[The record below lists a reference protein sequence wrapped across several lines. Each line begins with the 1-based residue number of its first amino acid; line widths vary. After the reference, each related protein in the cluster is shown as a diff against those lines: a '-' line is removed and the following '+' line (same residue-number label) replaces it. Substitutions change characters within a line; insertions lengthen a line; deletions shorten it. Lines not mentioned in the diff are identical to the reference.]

1 MSWTGEMV
9 KNLGGAKV
17 IKSKQTGLEM
27 DRDLNGARG
36 ILLRALVDAPSLELI
51 KCALASSF

>member
-1 MSWTGEMV
+1 MV